1 MEILRN
7 YISPI
12 FPEHKGSRDGG
23 LPARGVVRHGDEQL
37 VVVGVLVSYDDAH
50 RARFLGAN
58 HLMMGTIKYF
68 LITKIFFIGNV
79 HVTLETKLQSLL

>member
-1 MEILRN
+1 MEILKN

-12 FPEHKGSRDGG
+12 FPEHEGSRDSG

-37 VVVGVLVSYDDAH
+37 VVVGVLVSHDDAH

-68 LITKIFFIGNV
+68 IIT
-79 HVTLETKLQSLL
+79 